1 MGAHVRYASAPP
13 VHRAGRL
20 RICRWIRSAKA
31 ILKELKGLIELLV
44 LIAVSIW
51 GLWHV
56 LQVLFVQAN

>member
-1 MGAHVRYASAPP
+1 MGAHMRYPAWPP
-13 VHRAGRL
+13 VDRTGRL

-44 LIAVSIW
+44 LIAVSVW

-56 LQVLFVQAN
+56 LQVLFVRVK